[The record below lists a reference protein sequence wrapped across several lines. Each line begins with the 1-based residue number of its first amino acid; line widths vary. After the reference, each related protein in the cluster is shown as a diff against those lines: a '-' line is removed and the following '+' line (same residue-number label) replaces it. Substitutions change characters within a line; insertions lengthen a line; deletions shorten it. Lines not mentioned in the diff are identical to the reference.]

1 MKPTPYHFL
10 LLLCCLISAYT
21 LRAQDTSKIPSLKV
35 WYEIPNVWNTSYL
48 EKFDTANGGNGA
60 LVLNRSWGEGQTIY
74 MQGRG
79 DTTNRFTWER
89 WGGMG
94 GGQYVETVD
103 FNGDGVNDYLQ
114 GDGIIYRGKTKNA
127 PPESIPVARYDIT
140 FYGIG
145 RRCVADFNDDGKE
158 DFLSGIVSGNTL
170 GEAPGPFIGRII
182 LGNSDLTKMKV
193 LEMPVVKGVAED
205 IQNIVSAW
213 RENGKNYLV
222 LYEYTPDTF
231 DPRSDGFVL
240 YEFTITAD
248 SAVHYTELDYIPFK
262 SWPSN
267 VVPYYS
273 YSSSFVWHS
282 RDMKE
287 HTLSCVNMV
296 DRSTYVYRIVNGRF
310 SYRWTE
316 TRPWGPSYPLQ
327 IGISNKHSN
336 GYGRAYDQL
345 VYVYD
350 GNPAD
355 DSLAQAW
362 FPLYYNEDGF
372 ETMCSCGDVNADGFG
387 DFAAIYTG
395 ISTAKLLIYL
405 GSAGFSNVDD
415 HDSTELA
422 LTLASENPTSNSQ
435 AIDVTITVGKPGLY
449 TLDIYSM
456 RGEHIATVLNE
467 HLERGRFQRSVPMMR
482 LVTGFYNIRL
492 SGGGHSI
499 DKGLMIVP

>member
-1 MKPTPYHFL
+1 
-10 LLLCCLISAYT
+10 
-21 LRAQDTSKIPSLKV
+21 V

-193 LEMPVVKGVAED
+193 LEMPQIQGTYPGAYS

-213 RENGKNYLV
+213 RENGKNYMV
-222 LYEYTPDTF
+222 VYNYTPDGYK
-231 DPRSDGFVL
+231 PRSDAFELCEFVIVADT
-240 YEFTITAD
+240 TI
-248 SAVHYTELDYIPFK
+248 SYTTLDHVPYK
-262 SWPSN
+262 AWPDPN
-267 VVPYYS
+267 TPYYS

-282 RDMKE
+282 LDRTEK
-287 HTLSCVNMV
+287 TLVVYDV
-296 DRSTYVYRIVNGRF
+296 DRYYYQTYKYRDGHLVPGAYLRTGAGNVYYMTRGVGSMNQAGWCSETNALLFSNGDPF
-310 SYRWTE
+310 Y
-316 TRPWGPSYPLQ
+316 
-327 IGISNKHSN
+327 GISYYAKVT
-336 GYGRAYDQL
+336 A
-345 VYVYD
+345 D
-350 GNPAD
+350 G
-355 DSLAQAW
+355 QR
-362 FPLYYNEDGF
+362 GV
-372 ETMCSCGDVNADGFG
+372 CSIGDVNNDGFG
-387 DFAAIYTG
+387 DVAVIYKSG
-395 ISTAKLLIYL
+395 DLDYRVVLYLGADISTGVVDPV
-405 GSAGFSNVDD
+405 GSTLSMSFGSESPSSNTKPLEV
-415 HDSTELA
+415 TFI
-422 LTLASENPTSNSQ
+422 
-435 AIDVTITVGKPGLY
+435 IDKPGNYTITM
-449 TLDIYSM
+449 YSL
-456 RGEHIATVLNE
+456 RGELIATLLNE
-467 HLERGRFQRSVPMMR
+467 HFDQGTYTRIVGFPSVAAGLYNVCLTDGTQRV
-482 LVTGFYNIRL
+482 
-492 SGGGHSI
+492 
-499 DKGLMIVP
+499 DKGIMITP